1 MVVNRLIIGLCLS
14 ILLVLTLVSVVVGSN
29 FIDSLV
35 QSDIDQE
42 VLIDGGSST
51 FEISGT
57 DIMFNIDPII
67 GAIVILIAII
77 AFAIVIGIQVL
88 GSGISPESIRIIISC
103 TMYAGMWGIL
113 SVLSSPLI
121 ISIEVFGSLIYI
133 SLTIAYVIGII
144 QKLGGGI

>member
-1 MVVNRLIIGLCLS
+1 LIIGLCLS

-35 QSDIDQE
+35 QSNIDQE
-42 VLIDGGSST
+42 VLIDGGSKT

-57 DIMFNIDPII
+57 DIMFNIDPLV
-67 GAIVILIAII
+67 GAIVILIAVIG
-77 AFAIVIGIQVL
+77 FAIVIGIQVL
-88 GSGISPESIRIIISC
+88 GSGISPESIRIIIAC

-121 ISIEVFGSLIYI
+121 MSIEVFGSLIYV

-144 QKLGGGI
+144 QKLGGST

>member
-1 MVVNRLIIGLCLS
+1 MIIGLCLT
-14 ILLVLTLVSVVVGSN
+14 ILLVLTLVSVVVGSS

-35 QSDIDQE
+35 QTDIDQE
-42 VLIDGGSST
+42 VLIDGGSKT

-67 GAIVILIAII
+67 GAIVVLIAII

-88 GSGISPESIRIIISC
+88 GSGISPESIRIIIAC

-113 SVLSSPLI
+113 SILASPLI
-121 ISIEVFGSLIYI
+121 ISIEMFGSLIYI

-144 QKLGGGI
+144 QKLGGGV